1 MATTKKDRLV
11 ARARETAPRPN
22 PGRLSAVEGQ
32 KRGYRVVP
40 ASLYT
45 PEANWID
52 QIAEVLKRA
61 GNPKASRS
69 MVIREAI
76 YRLQEELSDKNPDEV
91 LQYFIERHR
100 RAGAV

>member
-1 MATTKKDRLV
+1 MAKSKKDRLI

-22 PGRLSAVEGQ
+22 PGRLAAADGQ
-32 KRGYRVVP
+32 KKGYRVVP

-61 GNPKASRS
+61 GNPKANRS

-76 YRLQEELSDKNPDEV
+76 YRLQEELTDKSPDEV

-100 RAGAV
+100 KAEAL

>member
-1 MATTKKDRLV
+1 MAQSKKDRLIER
-11 ARARETAPRPN
+11 ARATAPRPN
-22 PGRLSAVEGQ
+22 PERLQSNGHE
-32 KRGYRVVP
+32 KKGYRVVP

-52 QIAEVLKRA
+52 EITETLKSA
-61 GNPKASRS
+61 GNPKANRS

-76 YRLQEELSDKNPDEV
+76 YALQETLKEKSSDEV

-100 RAGAV
+100 KAEAT

>member
-1 MATTKKDRLV
+1 MAQSKKARLV

-22 PGRLSAVEGQ
+22 PGRLTDVKGE

-52 QIAEVLKRA
+52 QIADVLKRA
-61 GNPKASRS
+61 GNPKANRS

-76 YRLQEELSDKNPDEV
+76 YRLQEELGDKSPDEV
-91 LQYFIERHR
+91 LRYFIERHR
-100 RAGAV
+100 KAEAL